1 MPAIANKLTFSDR
14 LRGYSRR
21 VSAKLE
27 VNRRAAGK
35 TAAVTAAAGAALS
48 AHQAAEAA
56 IVYSGPVDL
65 TASTYTN
72 FGRQVTTFSMD
83 GLANFG
89 ISAAQFPTYYLSGL
103 RAVAFG
109 TTGAVNS
116 TGVPGLK
123 GEQIVFAPGGGGQNQ
138 PDRLG
143 AGATIDSNSPW
154 FAPAVDPGNGNKI
167 LIAANNYA
175 PYSAVGG
182 NNWENP
188 AAGFAQYP
196 YGNFYTATGFAGVRF
211 DTAGGAAKHHG
222 WVRLRLVNN
231 GFGGF
236 TPHAQ
241 VARVDVVDW
250 AYNTVPDAPIA
261 AGQIPE
267 PTTAALGTLGA
278 LAAGASSVRRIRRA
292 RRSDAV

>member
-1 MPAIANKLTFSDR
+1 MRATAKKSTFSDR
-14 LRGYSRR
+14 LRGYSRA
-21 VSAKLE
+21 VSSKLN
-27 VNRRAAGK
+27 VNRQTAGK
-35 TAAVTAAAGAALS
+35 AAAVTAAAGAALS

-56 IVYSGPVDL
+56 IVYSGPVNL
-65 TASTYTN
+65 TAATYTN
-72 FGRQVTTFSMD
+72 FGRQVSTFSID

-89 ISAAQFPTYYLSGL
+89 ISAAQFPTYYLYGL

-109 TTGAVNS
+109 TTGSVNS
-116 TGVPGLK
+116 TGAPGAK
-123 GEQIVFAPGGGGQNQ
+123 GEEIVFAPGAGGQNQ

-154 FAPAVDPGNGNKI
+154 FAPAINPGNGNKI

-175 PYSAVGG
+175 PYSAAGG
-182 NNWENP
+182 NNWVNP

-211 DTAGGAAKHHG
+211 DTVGGSAKHHG
-222 WVRLRLVNN
+222 WVRLRLTNN
-231 GFGGF
+231 GYGGF

-241 VARVDVVDW
+241 VGRVDVIDW

-267 PTTAALGTLGA
+267 PTSAALGTLGA
-278 LAAGASSVRRIRRA
+278 LALGASGVRKIRRE
-292 RRSDAV
+292 RREQAA

>member
-1 MPAIANKLTFSDR
+1 MPAIAKKPSFSDQ
-14 LRGYSRR
+14 LRGYSRM

-27 VNRRAAGK
+27 VNRQA
-35 TAAVTAAAGAALS
+35 AAVTAAAGATLS
-48 AHQAAEAA
+48 AHHAAEAA
-56 IVYSGPVDL
+56 IVYSGPVSMT
-65 TASTYTN
+65 TAAVYSN
-72 FGRQVTTFSMD
+72 FARQVTTFSMD

-89 ISAAQFPTYYLSGL
+89 ISAAQFPTYYLYGL

-116 TGVPGLK
+116 TGAPGPK
-123 GEQIVFAPGGGGQNQ
+123 GEEIVFAPGQGGQNQ

-143 AGATIDSNSPW
+143 AGATIDANSPW
-154 FAPAVDPGNGNKI
+154 FAPAINPGNGNK
-167 LIAANNYA
+167 LLAAANNYA

-182 NNWENP
+182 SNWPNP

-196 YGNFYTATGFAGVRF
+196 YGNFYSATGFAGVRF

-222 WVRLRLVNN
+222 WVRLRLTNN

-241 VARVDVVDW
+241 VGRVDVIDW
-250 AYNTVPDAPIA
+250 AYNTVPNAPIV

-278 LAAGASSVRRIRRA
+278 LAVGASSVRRIRRERQSKA
-292 RRSDAV
+292 A